1 MRKSGEKKSLIAKV
15 GGAENLGRNF
25 SVNRTR
31 TLPLRY
37 QHSLMKQYDQLI
49 KSLKEYTSLL
59 GSIVGNG
66 LELLI
71 TFRLLYTFSP
81 LYNLTSFQQVP
92 KTTSQSV

>member
-1 MRKSGEKKSLIAKV
+1 MKSKSEKEWREEKKSLIAKV
-15 GGAENLGRNF
+15 GVAENLGRNF
-25 SVNRTR
+25 SLNLTR

-66 LELLI
+66 LELLM
-71 TFRLLYTFSP
+71 
-81 LYNLTSFQQVP
+81 TSGIL
-92 KTTSQSV
+92 